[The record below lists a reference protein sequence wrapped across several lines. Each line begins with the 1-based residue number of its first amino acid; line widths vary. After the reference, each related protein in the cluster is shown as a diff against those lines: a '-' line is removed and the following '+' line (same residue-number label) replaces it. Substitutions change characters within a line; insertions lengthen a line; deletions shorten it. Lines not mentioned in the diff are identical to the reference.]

1 MKAPLS
7 LILAATLGGA
17 TLAHAQEPEDFIKYR
32 EAMMKAM
39 AGHSGAM
46 SQIVRGKVSPE
57 GHLQMH
63 AKSLAELSSDIAS
76 LFPEGSDF
84 GETEAK
90 EEIWKEWDK
99 FQQAADNAKQA
110 TATLAATVDSG
121 DEAKIAAAFKDVGQ
135 ACKGC
140 HEDFRKEEEH

>member
-1 MKAPLS
+1 MKIS
-7 LILAATLGGA
+7 LPIVLAAVIGGA
-17 TLAHAQEPEDFIKYR
+17 SLAHAEEPENFIKYR

-39 AGHSGAM
+39 AGHSGAA

-63 AKSLAELSSDIAS
+63 AKSLEELASDIAS

-90 EEIWKEWDK
+90 DDIWKDWDK
-99 FQQAADNAKQA
+99 FQKAADNTKQA
-110 TATLAATVDSG
+110 TAAFAAAVDTG
-121 DEAKIAAAFKDVGQ
+121 DKAKIAATFKDVGQ
-135 ACKGC
+135 SCKSC
-140 HEDFRKEEEH
+140 HEKFRKDDD